1 MTTRPCSLV
10 RISSWILVALVL
22 SVGFGG
28 VLPPRSAQAQT
39 LGLSPSE
46 IARLSQ
52 TAVVGTVR
60 ALRAHWNP
68 AHTLILT
75 TVTVDVEHVLK
86 GVAGDTL
93 SFEVQGGKV
102 GNLGLTVSGAPT
114 FRVGQRVIL
123 FLDDTPDGT
132 VGGFQ
137 GRFFVSDGQV
147 YREGF
152 DSMPLAAFLAQ
163 IGGARGIRIPAA
175 LWREAQ
181 APSSPVSA
189 AAPSITS
196 ISPTKGASHWDRLRH
211 DEEGIGCAHDS
222 TLVTIVGANFGAT
235 QGTGRVEFFGGYEYW
250 VPGCVD
256 FWSDTLIRVRV
267 PG

>member
-1 MTTRPCSLV
+1 MAIRAGWAIRSRREFLTTALLVVLIFLTLPHPVLAQGLALSL
-10 RISSWILVALVL
+10 
-22 SVGFGG
+22 
-28 VLPPRSAQAQT
+28 Q
-39 LGLSPSE
+39 E
-46 IARLSQ
+46 IAGLSQ
-52 TAVVGTVR
+52 TAVVGTVS
-60 ALRAHWNP
+60 ALRSHWNP

-86 GVAGDTL
+86 GTAGDTL

-102 GNLGLTVSGAPT
+102 DGLGLTVSGMPT
-114 FRVGQRVIL
+114 FGVGQRLIL

-137 GRFFVSDGQV
+137 GRVYLSDGQV
-147 YREGF
+147 SREGF
-152 DSMPLAAFLAQ
+152 EPTPLITFLVRLA
-163 IGGARGIRIPAA
+163 GAPGIRVPAG

-181 APSSPVSA
+181 VAASAVSA
-189 AAPSITS
+189 AAPSIAS
-196 ISPTKGASHWDRLRH
+196 ISPTKGASHWDRLRNE
-211 DEEGIGCAHDS
+211 EEGIGCALDS
-222 TLVTIVGANFGAT
+222 TLVTITGSNFGAV
-235 QGTGRVEFFGGYEYW
+235 QGTGRVEFFGGYNYW